1 MKRFLEKKGFYCNM
15 ATIMAKKKNR
25 KKALITGTTGQ
36 DGSYLAELLLE
47 KGYEVYGVQRRA
59 SSPNTDRVDELF
71 KGPEGSNFFM
81 LYGDLSDSSNLFRI
95 INKIR
100 PDEIYNLAAQ
110 SHVGISFDKPEYTA
124 NTNALGPLR
133 LLEIIRN
140 LDFPVRY
147 YQASSSEM
155 FGKALETPQN
165 EATPFNPQSPYGAS
179 KVFAFNITKMYRTGY
194 GMFASN
200 GILFNHESPRRGVNF
215 VTRKISLGLAHV
227 KLGLQPFIRLG
238 NLDAKRDWGYS
249 KDYVEAIWRI
259 LQQKEPGDFVIATG
273 ETHTVREFVEEVAKH
288 LGFKLVWK
296 GKGLKEKGVDAK
308 TGKIIVVIDDKY
320 FRPNE
325 VDLLLGD
332 ATKAR
337 TILGWKPSVTFAGL
351 AKMMAESDL
360 KYAER
365 EARLH
370 TPVVYQQKFVRY
382 GQNGKNTT
390 PQRTARRTR

>member
-1 MKRFLEKKGFYCNM
+1 MGAKHMTKK
-15 ATIMAKKKNR
+15 
-25 KKALITGTTGQ
+25 KKALITGAAGQ

-59 SSPNTDRVDELF
+59 SSPNTERVDHLF
-71 KGPEGSNFFM
+71 SESDGSNFFM

-100 PDEIYNLAAQ
+100 PDEIYNLGAQ

-124 NTNALGPLR
+124 NVNALGPLR

-155 FGKALETPQN
+155 FGKVLETPQK
-165 EATPFNPQSPYGAS
+165 ETTPFNPQSPYAAS

-194 GMFASN
+194 GLFAAN

-215 VTRKISLGLAHV
+215 VTRKISLGLARV
-227 KLGLQPFIRLG
+227 KLGLQPNLRLG

-273 ETHTVREFVEEVAKH
+273 ETHTVREFVEEIAKH
-288 LGFKLVWK
+288 LGFELVWK
-296 GKGLKEKGVDAK
+296 GKGLNEKGVDKK
-308 TGKIIVVIDDKY
+308 TGKTIVVIDERY

-332 ATKAR
+332 STKAR
-337 TILGWKPSVTFAGL
+337 TVLGWKPSTTFTGL
-351 AKMMAESDL
+351 AKMMAKKDL
-360 KYAER
+360 AYAKR
-365 EARLH
+365 EARLNS
-370 TPVVYQQKFVRY
+370 PVVYQRKFVRY
-382 GQNGKNTT
+382 GQNGKNTS
-390 PQRTARRTR
+390 QKRASRRTR